1 MDMTTTPRQSISSV
15 CPLLKTFLLS
25 LQRRTWLDEQ
35 AVIRN
40 ANGERYYVT
49 HIGGG
54 ILECLTGGEVF
65 NFELVDDLLAFING

>member
-1 MDMTTTPRQSISSV
+1 MNATTTPRKAINSV

-25 LQRRTWLDEQ
+25 LQRRTWQDEQ

-40 ANGERYYVT
+40 AHGERYYVT

-65 NFELVDDLLAFING
+65 NFERVDALLAFING

>member
-1 MDMTTTPRQSISSV
+1 MNATTTPRKAINSV

-35 AVIRN
+35 AVVAN
-40 ANGERYYVT
+40 AHGERYYVT

-65 NFELVDDLLAFING
+65 NFEQVDALLAFING

>member
-1 MDMTTTPRQSISSV
+1 MNATTTPRKAINSV

-35 AVIRN
+35 AVIAN
-40 ANGERYYVT
+40 AHGERYYVT

-65 NFELVDDLLAFING
+65 NFEQVDALLVFING